1 MADAF
6 AGKPAPTFGM
16 HFPVGAAVRRFDLPA
31 KAASQATQVIRR
43 KKTATGF
50 NRMAVFFITKKSGIA
65 PQIRRNR
72 QVVLERFQPAEAPA
86 QVRSSLMTTRRHL

>member
-1 MADAF
+1 M
-6 AGKPAPTFGM
+6 
-16 HFPVGAAVRRFDLPA
+16 RRFDLLA
-31 KAASQATQVIRR
+31 KAPSQATQFIGH

-50 NRMAVFFITKKSGIA
+50 NRMAVFFASSLSGIA
-65 PQIRRNR
+65 PQVRRNR